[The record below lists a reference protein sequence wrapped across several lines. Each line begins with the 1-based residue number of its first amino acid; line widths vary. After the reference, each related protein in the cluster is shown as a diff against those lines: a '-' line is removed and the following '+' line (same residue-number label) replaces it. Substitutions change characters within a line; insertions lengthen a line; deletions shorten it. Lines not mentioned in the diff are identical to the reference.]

1 MPESRPVERR
11 PIVPD
16 PDASL
21 TRSRRYAP
29 PRPRLWPVK
38 LVSLLLVVA
47 VAGLGWLGWQEQQR
61 FNTLWQQLAGEMSNL
76 HARFD
81 AEEGRGDRLEG
92 IESRL
97 YSIEAHGESV
107 VARMAGLEADVRQ
120 VTHHDAPRVESLA
133 ETLAGIEAQL
143 DRLNEEARTRDALL
157 GAIRLSVDAIERA
170 GEEGRQALAAR
181 IDTVAEGSQQHAAQL
196 EDTEARLQ
204 ALVDVRDE
212 RQEQQERLA
221 ERVDALDER
230 LETALNQQA
239 ARLDEGL
246 EARDDA
252 MAQRLATL
260 SEQLESLAQ
269 QLEAVS
275 EVQQGLPTR
284 ITAMEAEL
292 LELRQSQL
300 SLSAGLEALQQ

>member
-29 PRPRLWPVK
+29 PRQRLWPVK
-38 LVSLLLVVA
+38 LVTLLLVVA

-61 FNTLWQQLAGEMSNL
+61 LHNLWQQLAGEMSNL

-107 VARMAGLEADVRQ
+107 VARMAGLEAEVRQ
-120 VTHHDAPRVESLA
+120 VTQHDAPRVESLA
-133 ETLAGIEAQL
+133 ETLAAIEAQL
-143 DRLNEEARTRDALL
+143 DRLNEEAQTRDALL

-181 IDTVAEGSQQHAAQL
+181 LDTVAEGSQQHAAQI
-196 EDTEARLQ
+196 EDTDARLQ
-204 ALVDVRDE
+204 ALV
-212 RQEQQERLA
+212 A
-221 ERVDALDER
+221 ERDDQQVNLTERVEALEQRFDTALDQQAMQIDER
-230 LETALNQQA
+230 L
-239 ARLDEGL
+239 D
-246 EARDDA
+246 ARDDA
-252 MAQRLATL
+252 MTQRLAAL
-260 SEQLESLAQ
+260 SEQLESLNE
-269 QLEAVS
+269 QLDAIS

-292 LELRQSQL
+292 LELRQAQL

>member
-21 TRSRRYAP
+21 TRSRRYSP

-38 LVSLLLVVA
+38 LMTLLLLVA

-61 FNTLWQQLAGEMSNL
+61 FNNLWQQLAGEMSNL

-120 VTHHDAPRVESLA
+120 VTQHDAPRLESLA

-143 DRLNEEARTRDALL
+143 DRLNEEAHTRDALL

-181 IDTVAEGSQQHAAQL
+181 IDTVAEGSQLHAGQL

-212 RQEQQERLA
+212 RQERLV
-221 ERVDALDER
+221 ERVDALEGR
-230 LETALNQQA
+230 FETALDQQA
-239 ARLDEGL
+239 TRIDEGL

-252 MAQRLATL
+252 MEQRLAAM
-260 SEQLESLAQ
+260 SDQLASLTQ
-269 QLEAVS
+269 QLEAIS